1 MKAVV
6 ATFNQEKALIGA
18 FSVITNL
25 RVDLRFKL
33 YLVVGEL
40 LGGVVRV
47 AQAVEAGRALASSTE
62 TVGVRVKTRGG
73 KRVSEVGTGGGGE
86 GGAGDEAVIVVVVV
100 VVGVDAVDIIVD
112 GAAAADVL
120 QHGVVVVG
128 HQVAAGLVYQ
138 RDDGEVLL
146 PIRGGH

>member
-1 MKAVV
+1 M
-6 ATFNQEKALIGA
+6 FQAL
-18 FSVITNL
+18 
-25 RVDLRFKL
+25 D
-33 YLVVGEL
+33 LVVGEL

-47 AQAVEAGRALASSTE
+47 AQAVEAGRALASCCGTE
-62 TVGVRVKTRGG
+62 AIGVRVKTRGG
-73 KRVSEVGTGGGGE
+73 KGVSKVGAGGGGE

-100 VVGVDAVDIIVD
+100 VVVVVGVGVDAVDIIVD
-112 GAAAADVL
+112 WAAAADVL

>member
-1 MKAVV
+1 MASG
-6 ATFNQEKALIGA
+6 T
-18 FSVITNL
+18 
-25 RVDLRFKL
+25 
-33 YLVVGEL
+33 
-40 LGGVVRV
+40 
-47 AQAVEAGRALASSTE
+47 EA
-62 TVGVRVKTRGG
+62 VGVRVKTRGG
-73 KRVSEVGTGGGGE
+73 KGVSKVGAGGGGE
-86 GGAGDEAVIVVVVV
+86 GRAGDEAVIVVIVVV

-112 GAAAADVL
+112 WAAAADVL

>member
-1 MKAVV
+1 M
-6 ATFNQEKALIGA
+6 FQAL
-18 FSVITNL
+18 
-25 RVDLRFKL
+25 D
-33 YLVVGEL
+33 LVVGEL
-40 LGGVVRV
+40 LRGVVRV
-47 AQAVEAGRALASSTE
+47 AQAVEAGRALASCGTE
-62 TVGVRVKTRGG
+62 AVGVRVKTRGG
-73 KRVSEVGTGGGGE
+73 KGVSKVGAGGGGE
-86 GGAGDEAVIVVVVV
+86 GGAGDEAVIVVIVVV

-112 GAAAADVL
+112 WAAAADVL

>member
-1 MKAVV
+1 MASG
-6 ATFNQEKALIGA
+6 T
-18 FSVITNL
+18 
-25 RVDLRFKL
+25 
-33 YLVVGEL
+33 
-40 LGGVVRV
+40 
-47 AQAVEAGRALASSTE
+47 EA
-62 TVGVRVKTRGG
+62 VGVRVKTRGG
-73 KRVSEVGTGGGGE
+73 KGVSEVGAGGGGE
-86 GGAGDEAVIVVVVV
+86 CGAGDEAVIVVIVVVV

-112 GAAAADVL
+112 WAAAADVL

>member
-1 MKAVV
+1 M
-6 ATFNQEKALIGA
+6 
-18 FSVITNL
+18 
-25 RVDLRFKL
+25 D
-33 YLVVGEL
+33 LVVGEL

-47 AQAVEAGRALASSTE
+47 AQAVEAGRALASCCCTE
-62 TVGVRVKTRGG
+62 AVGVRVKTRGG
-73 KRVSEVGTGGGGE
+73 KGVSKVGAGCGGE

-100 VVGVDAVDIIVD
+100 VVVVVFGVDAVDIIVD
-112 GAAAADVL
+112 WAAAADVL

>member
-1 MKAVV
+1 M
-6 ATFNQEKALIGA
+6 
-18 FSVITNL
+18 ITNL

-47 AQAVEAGRALASSTE
+47 AQAVKAGRALASGTE

-100 VVGVDAVDIIVD
+100 IGVDAVDIIVD

>member
-1 MKAVV
+1 M
-6 ATFNQEKALIGA
+6 L
-18 FSVITNL
+18 
-25 RVDLRFKL
+25 
-33 YLVVGEL
+33 LVV
-40 LGGVVRV
+40 VVV
-47 AQAVEAGRALASSTE
+47 VVVVFFVFVVV
-62 TVGVRVKTRGG
+62 VGV
-73 KRVSEVGTGGGGE
+73 
-86 GGAGDEAVIVVVVV
+86 VVVVV

-112 GAAAADVL
+112 WAAAADVL

>member
-1 MKAVV
+1 MW
-6 ATFNQEKALIGA
+6 TLFQAL
-18 FSVITNL
+18 
-25 RVDLRFKL
+25 D
-33 YLVVGEL
+33 LVVGEL

-47 AQAVEAGRALASSTE
+47 AQAVEAGRALASCGSE

-86 GGAGDEAVIVVVVV
+86 GGAGDEAVIVIVV